1 MRLSKSVP
9 KAGSKRKEHCLLV
22 KQMFWLP
29 IGFVLLIWLVH
40 LFFPFMHAVQC
51 AAALSRRTRHS
62 FGLIFGR
69 LTSWE
74 SISSRVTYHRIL
86 GRGHWGHCRTRQL
99 WPPNTWIGRHW
110 LTRSW
115 RRRRTGHR
123 LGGYGLLDVFTGSRS
138 TASERWE
145 VVSISWMSG
154 GRKMTFCRRQ
164 CRPLVPIVGYWVVRS
179 TLQ

>member
-51 AAALSRRTRHS
+51 VDALSRRTRHS

-123 LGGYGLLDVFTGSRS
+123 LGGYGLLDVFTGSCCWSS
-138 TASERWE
+138 TASVRWE
-145 VVSISWMSG
+145 VASISWMSG
-154 GRKMTFCRRQ
+154 GRKMIFRWRQ
-164 CRPLVPIVGYWVVRS
+164 CRPLVPRVVLS
-179 TLQ
+179 